1 MVTEE
6 VKRSLLNH
14 ARVDAVVLVEP
25 NRPKRALMNIEPRA
39 DMPNFNL
46 MGLPGI
52 EWVIG
57 EIIGREK
64 LVDSGLSAL

>member
-1 MVTEE
+1 MPA
-6 VKRSLLNH
+6 
-14 ARVDAVVLVEP
+14 ARLPLKIERVRDE
-25 NRPKRALMNIEPRA
+25 KRA
-39 DMPNFNL
+39 
-46 MGLPGI
+46 LPGI